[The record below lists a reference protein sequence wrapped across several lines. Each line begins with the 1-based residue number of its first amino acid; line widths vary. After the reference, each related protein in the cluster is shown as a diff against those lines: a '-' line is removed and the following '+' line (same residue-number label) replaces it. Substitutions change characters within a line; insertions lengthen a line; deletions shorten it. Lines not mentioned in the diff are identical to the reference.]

1 MAVTQRSLKFSRIPG
16 SFAVCRLPSGSRV
29 PAWGLQNGFFSV
41 TATPDE
47 LSVVCLA
54 DLVPREIQHEADW
67 ACFKLVGPFP
77 FAETGILSSFIQPL
91 SDNAIPIFAVS
102 TFDTDYVLV
111 KEAWVGATLRVLQAA
126 GHQII

>member
-1 MAVTQRSLKFSRIPG
+1 
-16 SFAVCRLPSGSRV
+16 V